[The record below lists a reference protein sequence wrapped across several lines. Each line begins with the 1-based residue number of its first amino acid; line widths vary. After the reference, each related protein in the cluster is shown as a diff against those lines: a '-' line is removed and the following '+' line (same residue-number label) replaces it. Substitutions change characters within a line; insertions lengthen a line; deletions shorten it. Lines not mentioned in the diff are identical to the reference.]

1 MTKKRVFILSCL
13 LILLLTGSPDAE
25 IRLPGIFS
33 DHAVLQRDRPLP
45 VWGTAQ
51 PNADITVTLGDRS
64 TTGRAGA
71 DGKWRVVLPA
81 MAAGGPYALTVDGDG
96 QVRLDDLMV
105 GEVWICSGQSNMQ
118 WPLTQTEGGEAAVAT
133 ASFPQIRLF
142 TVPRV
147 IGTEPQEDVAGHWR
161 VCQPDAVPTFSA
173 VAYYFG
179 RQLHRELDLPIGL
192 INSSWGGTR
201 IEPWTDRA
209 SLEALPGMGTQ
220 FAALEEAIVA
230 HERDRSKIEAARAV
244 HAEAARQMLQLED
257 DGDAS
262 GAIPQLDDSTWPPMA
277 LPAQWEEAGLPGL
290 DGLVWFRREVEIPE
304 DWAGQELVLHLG
316 PVDDSD
322 VTFFDGARVGGMGSY
337 RDKIIE
343 YWDDPRVYSIPGE
356 RVRPGT
362 SVIAVRVIDTGA
374 VGGLWGSEPEE
385 MRLVLAGDPQQSL
398 PLAGEWRYQVQVELP
413 FVPPDP
419 LQPYTLPTL
428 LYNSMIH
435 PLIPYALRGAIW
447 YQGESNVLTK
457 DGMEY
462 AAKMRAMVGGWRRLW
477 GQGDFPV
484 YSVQLAPF
492 LYSTPFA
499 NCDPLDL
506 PRLWEAQI
514 APLAIPNTGI
524 AGTLDVG
531 NLQDIHPQRKKVVGE
546 RLARWALAK
555 DYGRSDLVFCGPL
568 YSSMQVAGKRVR
580 VRFDHAESGLAT
592 LDGKSP
598 DWFEVAGSDGNYVA
612 AEARIDGSTVVAW
625 SQDVPAPEAVR
636 FAWHEEAQ
644 PNLVNA
650 AGLPALPFRSRG
662 EKEDERP

>member
-1 MTKKRVFILSCL
+1 MKKRRVAVLSYL
-13 LILLLTGSPDAE
+13 LILLLARSSDAE
-25 IRLPGIFS
+25 ISLPGIFS
-33 DHAVLQRDRPLP
+33 DHAVLQRNRPLP
-45 VWGTAQ
+45 VWGSAR
-51 PNADITVTLGDRS
+51 PNAEITVTLGEGS
-64 TTGRAGA
+64 AIGRAGA
-71 DGKWRVVLPA
+71 DGKWRVELPA
-81 MAAGGPYALTVDGDG
+81 MAAGGPYALTVGGDG
-96 QVRLDDLMV
+96 QVQLDDVMV
-105 GEVWICSGQSNMQ
+105 GEVWLCSGQSNMQ
-118 WPLTQTEGGEAAVAT
+118 WPLPQTEGGQAAA
-133 ASFPQIRLF
+133 AAANFPEIRLF
-142 TVPRV
+142 TVPSV
-147 IGTEPQEDVAGHWR
+147 IGTEPREDVDARWG
-161 VCQPDAVPTFSA
+161 VCRPDAVPTFSA
-173 VAYYFG
+173 VAFFFG
-179 RQLHRELDLPIGL
+179 RELHRQLDLPIGL

-209 SLEALPGMGTQ
+209 SLEGLPGMEAQ

-230 HERDRSKIEAARAV
+230 QGRDRSKREAARAA
-244 HAEAARQMLQLED
+244 HAKAARQVLQLEA

-262 GAIPQLDDSTWPPMA
+262 GADPQLDDSTWPAMA
-277 LPAQWEEAGLPGL
+277 LPAQWEQAGLPGL

-304 DWAGQELVLHLG
+304 GWAGKELVLHLG
-316 PVDDSD
+316 PVDDTD
-322 VTFFDGARVGGMGSY
+322 VTFFEGTRVGGMGSY

-343 YWDDPRVYSIPGE
+343 YWDDPRIYSIPGE

-362 SVIAVRVIDTGA
+362 RIVAVRVIDTGA

-477 GQGDFPV
+477 GQGAFPV

-492 LYSTPFA
+492 RYSIPVF
-499 NCDPLDL
+499 NCDPFDL

-514 APLAIPNTGI
+514 ASLAIPNTGI
-524 AGTLDVG
+524 AGTMDVG
-531 NLQDIHPQRKKVVGE
+531 NLQDIHPQRKKEVGE

-555 DYGRSDLVFCGPL
+555 DYGRSDLVFSGPL
-568 YSSMQVAGKRVR
+568 YSSMQVEGERVR

-592 LDGKSP
+592 LNGQPP
-598 DWFEVAGSDGNYVA
+598 DWFEVAGSDGNYVS

-625 SQDVPAPEAVR
+625 SPDVPAPGAVR

-650 AGLPALPFRSRG
+650 AGLPALPFRSRSQ
-662 EKEDERP
+662 EEAERP